1 MKESTK
7 KKKTTS
13 VSESSDSKAKVVSSN
28 SSTTTLLLVVI
39 LVLGV
44 VQLLVT
50 LTMVGSG
57 SGVSSEAEEKIDRLD
72 SFFASNA
79 PGYGD
84 GTVAAAPTGDSGYG
98 NAPAAPQVGEPDI
111 EGRPFI
117 GNADAA
123 VTIVEYSDF
132 ECPFCARF
140 YSQTYAQLKETYIAS
155 GDVKLVFKD
164 FPLSFHQLAE
174 PAGIAGKCVFREG
187 GNDAFFVFHDT
198 VFENQPALSVANL
211 KVWAVEAGV
220 SESAYD
226 SCIVDPEVKA
236 QVQADFAEGQ
246 SFGVSGT
253 PSFVIN
259 GQLLVGAQPFSA
271 FEQVIDAALQ

>member
-13 VSESSDSKAKVVSSN
+13 VSESTDSQTKAVSSD

-44 VQLLVT
+44 VQLVLIA
-50 LTMVGSG
+50 LSSGGGSG
-57 SGVSSEAEEKIDRLD
+57 LSAEAEAKIDRLD

-84 GTVAAAPTGDSGYG
+84 GSLVPSESGQVAPTV
-98 NAPAAPQVGEPDI
+98 APQVGEPDI
-111 EGRPFI
+111 TNRPFL
-117 GNADAA
+117 GSADAPI
-123 VTIVEYSDF
+123 TIVEYSDF

-140 YSQTYAQLKETYIAS
+140 YSDAYQQLKDTYIAN
-155 GDVKLVFKD
+155 GQVKLVYKD
-164 FPLSFHQLAE
+164 FALSFHQLAE
-174 PAGIAGKCVFREG
+174 PAGIATKCVFREV
-187 GNDAFFVFHDT
+187 GNDAFFALHDT
-198 VFENQPALSVANL
+198 IFENQQALSTANL
-211 KVWAVEAGV
+211 RVWALETGI
-220 SESAYD
+220 SESVYD
-226 SCIVDPEVKA
+226 SCIEDPEVVA

-271 FEQVIDAALQ
+271 FEQVIDAELAK

>member
-7 KKKTTS
+7 KKTTVSKTTAPS
-13 VSESSDSKAKVVSSN
+13 KAVKTESSE

-39 LVLGV
+39 LILGV
-44 VQLLVT
+44 IQLLVT
-50 LTMVGSG
+50 LTMIGGGNSG
-57 SGVSSEAEEKIDRLD
+57 ISSEAEEKIDRLD
-72 SFFASNA
+72 NFFATNA

-84 GTVAAAPTGDSGYG
+84 GSAAAPSAGGQEV
-98 NAPAAPQVGEPDI
+98 APSAPQVGEPDI
-111 EGRPFI
+111 ENRPTL
-117 GNADAA
+117 GSADAP

-140 YSQTYAQLKETYIAS
+140 YSDAYQQLKETYVES
-155 GDVKLVFKD
+155 GDVKIVFKD

-174 PAGIAGKCVFREG
+174 PAGIAGKCVFREA

-198 VFENQPALSVANL
+198 VFENQQSLSVANL
-211 KVWAVEAGV
+211 KVWAMETGV
-220 SESAYD
+220 SEEAYD
-226 SCIVDPEVKA
+226 SCYADPEVAA
-236 QVQADFAEGQ
+236 QVQADFSEGQ

-253 PSFVIN
+253 PSFIIN

-271 FEQVIDAALQ
+271 FEQVIEAELAN